1 MPTSQ
6 RPYLLRALHEWMS
19 DNDLTPQLVVDA
31 SRPGVQ
37 VPAGFAEDGRIIL
50 NVSWSATGRLE
61 LGNEEIRFE
70 ARFGG
75 VSHRVHV
82 PVEAVLGIFARENG
96 QGLVFAAELPEPAAD
111 PAAGDPAVGDPA
123 AGADGPPPGGP
134 EPPDP
139 PRPPPSR
146 PSLKV
151 VR

>member
-19 DNDLTPQLVVDA
+19 DNGLTPQLVVDV
-31 SRPGVQ
+31 SLPGVQ
-37 VPAGFAEDGRIIL
+37 VPAGHAEDGRIIL
-50 NVSWSATGRLE
+50 NVSWTATGRLE
-61 LGNEEIRFE
+61 LGNEEIGFE

-75 VSHRVHV
+75 VSRRVHV
-82 PVEAVLGIFARENG
+82 PVDAVIGIFARENG
-96 QGLVFAAELPEPAAD
+96 QGLVFAAEAPASAAD
-111 PAAGDPAVGDPA
+111 DATAAADVDHQPA
-123 AGADGPPPGGP
+123 GGG

-139 PRPPPSR
+139 PRPPLSR

>member
-1 MPTSQ
+1 VATAPTSQ

-19 DNDLTPQLVVDA
+19 DNGLTPQLVVDV

-37 VPAGFAEDGRIIL
+37 VPADRAEDGRIIL
-50 NVSWSATGRLE
+50 NISWTATGRLE

-75 VSHRVHV
+75 VPHRVHV
-82 PVEAVLGIFARENG
+82 PVDAVIAIFARENG
-96 QGLVFAAELPEPAAD
+96 QGLAFAE
-111 PAAGDPAVGDPA
+111 
-123 AGADGPPPGGP
+123 
-134 EPPDP
+134 EPPASTADDAVAATDVDKPPAGSGEPTDP
-139 PRPPPSR
+139 QRPPPSR